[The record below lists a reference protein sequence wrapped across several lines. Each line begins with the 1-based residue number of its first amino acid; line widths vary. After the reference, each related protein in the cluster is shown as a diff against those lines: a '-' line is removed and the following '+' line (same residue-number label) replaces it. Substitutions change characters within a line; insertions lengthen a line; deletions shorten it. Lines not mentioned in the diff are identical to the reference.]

1 MLVHIAKEISISG
14 NGNGF
19 RKQIARNKLDKKIEK
34 LQQERKGDLA

>member
-1 MLVHIAKEISISG
+1 MINEIPTSG
-14 NGNGF
+14 NGGGEGF

>member
-1 MLVHIAKEISISG
+1 MINEIPTSG
-14 NGNGF
+14 NGGEGF